1 MTSNENLK
9 ETVDIFYNDIINIIK
24 NRMERD
30 QKIIRDN
37 INNEKKVN
45 DEIAEKENE
54 INRIKNNPNNH
65 INNNLNFNLTPDAF
79 VFVDRLKKQIEYK
92 NEELQSL
99 YEYNKK
105 KGEYLKNK
113 NEEYLDIVRKFMD
126 EKIGII
132 KRISEREHLDV
143 VSLAKV
149 QDEEYKKLKE
159 LNDGIFNKYLPS

>member
-105 KGEYLKNK
+105 KGEYLKK
-113 NEEYLDIVRKFMD
+113 
-126 EKIGII
+126 KI
-132 KRISEREHLDV
+132 RNT
-143 VSLAKV
+143 
-149 QDEEYKKLKE
+149 Y
-159 LNDGIFNKYLPS
+159 